1 MASCSIKILDL
12 KKLSHLLID
21 SIDLTD
27 FTYINLKIKIEHFCE
42 DSKLPSF
49 DALIKLIRTDPITKE
64 SFLRFMLFDTFE
76 LFRDPSLWRFV
87 KDELLKN
94 IKNKSTYRVLF
105 PSCYQASELVSF
117 LILRDELNLTNNI
130 QVIYTN
136 PLDMFSAVQSSS
148 VCYRKRNYELNLS
161 NYKRIDGKD
170 LSEAYFKI
178 ENKSFKPM
186 SFLFENTKYYN
197 YNEQKDV
204 FSKKSDIIFYRNK
217 LLNINPPLQKIL
229 TQNLISSLKT
239 GGFFI
244 IGIKE
249 KLKADATEGLSMFN
263 DKENIYKRNHE
274 SI

>member
-64 SFLRFMLFDTFE
+64 SFLRFILFDTFE
-76 LFRDPSLWRFV
+76 LFRDPALWRFV

-229 TQNLISSLKT
+229 TQNLISSLKA